1 MDRVGNRT
9 MSQAEAA
16 TTSEDKELA
25 LIWQEFKS
33 HGSAEARD
41 KLILHY
47 APVVKFVAAR
57 VSRGLPPSVD
67 QADLISYGIFGLIDA
82 INKFEPG
89 RSIKFETYAISR
101 IRGSIIDELRS
112 LDWVPR
118 SIRSKA
124 RRVEKIMG
132 ELENRFGRQPSDQ
145 EVADAMEVSVDELHE
160 IYKQISHVSLG
171 GLDELIL
178 GGDEDSG
185 GLSLLETLEDE
196 TAQDPQAA
204 FESEE
209 MKTIL
214 SRVIDR
220 LPERERRVVTLYYYE
235 GLTLSQIGRV
245 LGVSESR
252 VSQMHTKA
260 VLQLR
265 SRLVEATNGQS
276 P

>member
-1 MDRVGNRT
+1 
-9 MSQAEAA
+9 MSQAQSV
-16 TTSEDKELA
+16 TTPEDEELA

-33 HGSAEARD
+33 NGSGGARD

-47 APVVKFVAAR
+47 APMVKFVAGR
-57 VSRGLPPSVD
+57 ISRGLPSSVD

-89 RSIKFETYAISR
+89 RAIKFETYAISR

-118 SIRSKA
+118 SVRSKA
-124 RRVEKIMG
+124 RRVEKVMAD
-132 ELENRFGRQPSDQ
+132 LENRLQRQPTDQ
-145 EVADAMEVSVDELHE
+145 EVAEAMEISVHELQE
-160 IYKQISHVSLG
+160 IYKQISNVSLG

-185 GLSLLETLEDE
+185 KLPLIETLEDE
-196 TAQDPQAA
+196 TAQDPEAA
-204 FESEE
+204 FETEE
-209 MKTIL
+209 MKSIL
-214 SRVIDR
+214 GKVIDR
-220 LPERERRVVTLYYYE
+220 LPERERRVVTLYYFE
-235 GLTLSQIGRV
+235 GLTLSQIGSV

-260 VLQLR
+260 VLGLR
-265 SRLVEATNGQS
+265 SRLAEATNGQS

>member
-1 MDRVGNRT
+1 
-9 MSQAEAA
+9 MSQAQPVSASADE
-16 TTSEDKELA
+16 ELR
-25 LIWQEFKS
+25 LLWRRFKAD
-33 HGSAEARD
+33 GSGEARD
-41 KLILHY
+41 RLILHY
-47 APVVKFVAAR
+47 APMVKFVAGR
-57 VSRGLPPSVD
+57 ISRGLPSSVD

-89 RSIKFETYAISR
+89 RAIKFETYAISR

-124 RRVEKIMG
+124 RRVERVMG
-132 ELENRFGRQPSDQ
+132 DLENRLQRQPSDR
-145 EVADAMEVSVDELHE
+145 EVADAMEISVEELQD
-160 IYKQISHVSLG
+160 IYKQISNVSLG

-178 GGDEDSG
+178 GGEEEPG
-185 GLSLLETLEDE
+185 GLPLIETLEDQ
-196 TAQDPQAA
+196 TAEDPQAA
-204 FESEE
+204 FETEE

-214 SRVIDR
+214 SKVIDR

-265 SRLVEATNGQS
+265 SRLADATNGQS
-276 P
+276 A

>member
-1 MDRVGNRT
+1 MGTD
-9 MSQAEAA
+9 E
-16 TTSEDKELA
+16 EEELA
-25 LIWQEFKS
+25 LIWKEFKLNAS
-33 HGSAEARD
+33 GEARD

-47 APVVKFVAAR
+47 APMVKFVAGR
-57 VSRGLPPSVD
+57 ISRGLPPSVD

-101 IRGSIIDELRS
+101 IRGAVIDELRS

-124 RRVEKIMG
+124 RRVEKVMAD
-132 ELENRFGRQPSDQ
+132 LENSLQRQPSDQ
-145 EVADAMEVSVDELHE
+145 EMAHAMGISVDELQE
-160 IYKQISHVSLG
+160 IYKQISNVSLG

-185 GLSLLETLEDE
+185 KLPLIETLQDE

-204 FESEE
+204 FETQE

-214 SRVIDR
+214 GKVIDR

-235 GLTLSQIGRV
+235 GFTLSQIGRV

-265 SRLVEATNGQS
+265 SRLVEATNGQAG
-276 P
+276 

>member
-1 MDRVGNRT
+1 
-9 MSQAEAA
+9 MSRAEPA
-16 TTSEDKELA
+16 TTSEDEELT
-25 LIWQEFKS
+25 LIWQDFKS
-33 HGSAEARD
+33 GDSALARD

-47 APVVKFVAAR
+47 APMVKFVAGR

-82 INKFEPG
+82 INKFEPK
-89 RSIKFETYAISR
+89 REIKFETYAITR
-101 IRGSIIDELRS
+101 IRGAIIDELRS

-118 SIRSKA
+118 SVRSKA
-124 RRVEKIMG
+124 RRVERVMAD
-132 ELENRFGRQPSDQ
+132 LENRLQRQPTDH
-145 EVADAMEVSVDELHE
+145 EVADAMEISTDELQE
-160 IYKQISHVSLG
+160 IYKQISNVSLG

-185 GLSLLETLEDE
+185 HLPLIETLQDE
-196 TAQDPQAA
+196 TAPDPEVA
-204 FESEE
+204 FETEE

-214 SRVIDR
+214 SKVIDR
-220 LPERERRVVTLYYYE
+220 LPERERKVVTLYYYE

-260 VLQLR
+260 VLGLR
-265 SRLVEATNGQS
+265 SRLSDATSGQA